1 MSSATS
7 RTASPKSASAESA
20 SPRST
25 RPKSARPRAA
35 RAAKGGQ
42 RIRLARWSV
51 ATGSNVQSRGVV
63 IVESGEHQWEGTA
76 EGNGAIDALLRAVD
90 EALHD
95 VLQGHPRLLAYDVH
109 AVAEGPDAAGRVTV
123 QIAPPKSALGRRA
136 HGAYEAST
144 VSTNIVAASI
154 EAYLEAINQL
164 LAEAHWAGATDAA
177 GNRRKTRAARQAQ
190 PESEYDEAAA
200 EHDTTAWF
208 ER

>member
-1 MSSATS
+1 MSDPAAATV
-7 RTASPKSASAESA
+7 EQ
-20 SPRST
+20 
-25 RPKSARPRAA
+25 
-35 RAAKGGQ
+35 G
-42 RIRLARWSV
+42 IRLARWSV

-63 IVESGEHQWEGTA
+63 IVESGDHQWEGTA

-123 QIAPPKSALGRRA
+123 QLAPPGGATGRRA
-136 HGAYEAST
+136 RGVYEAST

-154 EAYLEAINQL
+154 EAYLEAINLL
-164 LAEAHWAGATDAA
+164 LAEAHWAGATSAA
-177 GNRRKTRAARQAQ
+177 ANRGKSRSAGHAQ
-190 PESEYDEAAA
+190 PAAEYDEAAA